1 MNLDNLRIL
10 NANSQSTAIN
20 IQRKKLKQ
28 MHNIITGNNP
38 RKKGNLHRKWFI
50 VIIKILK
57 TSKHHHH
64 NNNC

>member
-28 MHNIITGNNP
+28 MHNIITGNDP
-38 RKKGNLHRKWFI
+38 RKKGNFTQKMIHSNYKNTENFQA
-50 VIIKILK
+50 
-57 TSKHHHH
+57 SSS
-64 NNNC
+64 